1 VQKRTGKDNKTF
13 HCIKFRT
20 MKLNKEADTQQ
31 AITNDL
37 RITRLGKILRLTH
50 IDELPQLLNVLM
62 GTMSIVGPRPH
73 MLYHTEVYSKA
84 YTYYLLRHESKPGM
98 TGMAQ
103 IKGYLGEIITPRD
116 LKKRVL
122 WDIYYNKN
130 ASIRLDIYI
139 AFTTLQQITGLS
151 SSSISSLTLNFTTGK
166 SSISVLSSGTKP
178 LLATKRDKQG
188 ISLSMSTDF
197 WELSPNLRKWSL
209 ENIEGESIDPKVK
222 SLFSEQWLN
231 IGYLPEPSIHSDDF
245 INTQK
250 GVEFTT
256 NLATLEHLSNIDI
269 IIHFLATITKSN
281 IAYDPKTV
289 FILKSK
295 ITNSKLD
302 FVALSLAP
310 LGFGNIDLIVKP
322 EKNVKEIW
330 QLRPVRIISQDYSQ
344 TNLISKSVD
353 SALAS
358 ILNNAEDI
366 AIIKRT
372 TLSPEILLQS
382 YNEIAKDS
390 DKSYTLSQSG
400 GVMLSTK
407 NQCRELIILDGKPLF
422 TDC

>member
-1 VQKRTGKDNKTF
+1 MRS
-13 HCIKFRT
+13 IKSFFS
-20 MKLNKEADTQQ
+20 KKASYQQ
-31 AITNDL
+31 LDL
-37 RITRLGKILRLTH
+37 FAPK
-50 IDELPQLLNVLM
+50 P
-62 GTMSIVGPRPH
+62 S
-73 MLYHTEVYSKA
+73 A
-84 YTYYLLRHESKPGM
+84 SKPGK
-98 TGMAQ
+98 A
-103 IKGYLGEIITPRD
+103 P
-116 LKKRVL
+116 
-122 WDIYYNKN
+122 NKN
-130 ASIRLDIYI
+130 IIYSSFLIASFSLGI
-139 AFTTLQQITGLS
+139 AIPFALNAKELPAKIKFLNATKEINSYSAKLTGDFTTLQQITGLS

-188 ISLSMSTDF
+188 ISLSMSSNF
-197 WELSPNLRKWSL
+197 WDLSPNLRKWSL

-245 INTQK
+245 INSPE

-269 IIHFLATITKSN
+269 LIHFLATITKSN

-322 EKNVKEIW
+322 EKNVKEVW

-358 ILNNAEDI
+358 ILSNAEDI

-382 YNEIAKDS
+382 YNEIAKDN